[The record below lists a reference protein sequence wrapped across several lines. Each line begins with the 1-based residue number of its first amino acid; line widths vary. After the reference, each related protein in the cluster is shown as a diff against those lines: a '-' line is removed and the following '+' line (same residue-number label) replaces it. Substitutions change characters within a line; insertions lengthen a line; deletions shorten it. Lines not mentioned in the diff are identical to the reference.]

1 MRVTLLLAALLL
13 AVSAASGHTAAPAPG
28 VSRSFMLGG
37 SPPGTRLPADD
48 VARPFLTTGPR
59 HSASPI
65 PAMSA
70 DRSGVRAAPAPP
82 RQVRGIASTY
92 SGTAGFL
99 GRAAVAL
106 PGPLGGAYDGSV
118 QGTVT
123 ICADRCAKLPVVDWC
138 DCYWGTDAQ
147 RVADLSPEAWS
158 LVTDLPRSRGL
169 VQVVVYLA

>member
-1 MRVTLLLAALLL
+1 
-13 AVSAASGHTAAPAPG
+13 
-28 VSRSFMLGG
+28 MLGG
-37 SPPGTRLPADD
+37 SPPGTRLSAYD
-48 VARPFLTTGPR
+48 VARPFPSAESR
-59 HSASPI
+59 HSASPA
-65 PAMSA
+65 PAVNA

-106 PGPLGGAYDGSV
+106 PGPLGGAYNGGV

-138 DCYWGTDAQ
+138 ECYWGTDAQ
-147 RVADLSPEAWS
+147 RVADLSPQAWA

-169 VQVVVYLA
+169 VPVVVYLG